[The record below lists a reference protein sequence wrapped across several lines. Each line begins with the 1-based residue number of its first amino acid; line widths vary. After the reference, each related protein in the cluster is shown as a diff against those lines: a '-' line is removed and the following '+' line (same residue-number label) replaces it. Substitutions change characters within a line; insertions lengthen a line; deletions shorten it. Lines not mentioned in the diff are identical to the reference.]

1 MLIITPCESISK
13 MKTST
18 KNAQGKKISLKIFLL
33 SSKLISIENKP
44 GISKRDPLHH
54 TLVNI
59 VPYSFLKPHDVFEI
73 HILLPRY
80 VSDET

>member
-44 GISKRDPLHH
+44 GISKRDPHQ

-59 VPYSFLKPHDVFEI
+59 ALQLENQG
-73 HILLPRY
+73 PRKEN
-80 VSDET
+80 SS